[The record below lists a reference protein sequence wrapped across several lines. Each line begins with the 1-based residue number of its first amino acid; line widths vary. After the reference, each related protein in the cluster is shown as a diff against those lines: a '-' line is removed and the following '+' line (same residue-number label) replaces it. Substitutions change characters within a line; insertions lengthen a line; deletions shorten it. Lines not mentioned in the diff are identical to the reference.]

1 MGGRRQ
7 LVAAV
12 TGAATLTIAPGVAR
26 AHDVTAS
33 RFDAPLPLSL
43 LFAGA
48 AGAVVL
54 TAVLLATTERSP
66 SGTRRVVTLSPRVA
80 RAGRALAGA
89 TFFAGVV
96 AAVVVGIGGPR
107 AAAGN
112 FATVFVWPVWF
123 RGVALLAVL
132 VGTPWPALSPW
143 RAAYRWLCRLEGG
156 EVRLVGPPPARLG
169 AWPAFLSLVL
179 LVGVVENLTV
189 LPRSP
194 PLTAAVVAVYGLW
207 SVGGAALFGPLWLAR
222 ADPLGLLYRL
232 FGRVAPVE
240 TARTD
245 AGLVVSLRPPWHA
258 ATRSVAGP
266 AVVATVIVAVYT
278 VTFDGFTETRLY
290 RDLLLAVREGLG
302 TGPPTSV
309 PLYLLGLAA
318 FLAVFLA
325 AVRLGDALG
334 GPTNIRVG
342 PARAFAPT
350 VLPIAAAYDVAHNYP
365 YVVRST
371 ARLADIVAG
380 VGAFDPLAALLLPA
394 YWGSQVA
401 LVVLGHLI
409 AVVAADRVACARY
422 PTRAAARRGHLPL
435 VAVMVGYTVLSLWV
449 VSRPIVG

>member
-1 MGGRRQ
+1 MGGRRR
-7 LVAAV
+7 LVAALA
-12 TGAATLTIAPGVAR
+12 GATTLAVVPGVAR

-43 LFAGA
+43 LLAGA
-48 AGAVVL
+48 AGAVLL
-54 TAVLLATTERSP
+54 TAVSLATTERSP
-66 SGTRRVVTLSPRVA
+66 GGTRRVATLSPRAV
-80 RAGRALAGA
+80 RVGRALAGA
-89 TFFAGVV
+89 AFLAGVV
-96 AAVVVGIGGPR
+96 AAVVVGVGGPR

-132 VGTPWPALSPW
+132 LGNPWPALSPW
-143 RAAYRWLCRLEGG
+143 RAAYRGLCRLEGG
-156 EVRLVGPPPARLG
+156 EVRLLGPPPARLG
-169 AWPAFLSLVL
+169 AWPALVSFLL
-179 LVGVVENLTV
+179 LVGVIENLTV

-194 PLTAAVVAVYGLW
+194 PLTAAVVAAYGLW
-207 SVGGAALFGPLWLAR
+207 TVGGAALFGAPWLDR

-240 TARTD
+240 TDRTD
-245 AGLVVSLRPPWHA
+245 AGVIVSVRPPWRG
-258 ATRSVAGP
+258 ATRPVAGP
-266 AVVATVIVAVYT
+266 AAVAFVVAAVYT

-290 RDLLLAVREGLG
+290 RDLLLAVREALG

-309 PLYLLGLAA
+309 PLYLVGLAA
-318 FLAVFLA
+318 FLVAFLA
-325 AVRLGDALG
+325 AVRLGDSLG
-334 GPTNIRVG
+334 DPGDPRVG

-380 VGAFDPLAALLLPA
+380 VGSVDPLAALSLPA

-401 LVVLGHLI
+401 LVVLGHLV
-409 AVVAADRVACARY
+409 AVVAADRVARDRY

-435 VAVMVGYTVLSLWV
+435 VVVMVAYTVLSLWV
-449 VSRPIVG
+449 VSRPVVA